1 MATKFYKYEL
11 PMEEICLNNAH
22 RSIKSLKR
30 YLKVSERD
38 VLAGVLKRV
47 QEGDKL
53 NNTTQQYR

>member
-1 MATKFYKYEL
+1 
-11 PMEEICLNNAH
+11 MEEICLNNAH